1 MYRLTGID
9 KRRGFRRDDMRL
21 LQRWALLLAVPLS
34 LATGTLVPAATS
46 FADPA
51 FQQQWQQG
59 ESLTSNFWGP
69 LANARDGQQEP
80 YKEAPS
86 GQRLVQYFDKGRME
100 LTSGKVTNGLL
111 ASELFKEEI
120 QTGDAATQFQPAPNT
135 PIAGDPDN
143 PGPTYAA
150 IRIRAS
156 AIFFNSSAT
165 PGRLATASID
175 ASGALAP
182 GDPVPGS
189 GPTSLGT
196 YDNTTQHNVLQA
208 FAAYRDRV
216 GLQTIGYATSEPFST
231 NVKVGGTP
239 RRVIVQIFERRV
251 LTYTAENPP
260 AFQVEMGNIG
270 QHYYQWRYGPPFPT
284 AASSPTPINLTLSPI
299 TLDYKNVGSHGAPA
313 IISFTA
319 SASACLGYEVRR
331 IGGPL
336 PATDWMTRAPA
347 HCTPSIAYIDNPI
360 VDTGDKLEYR
370 GFARDLAGNTVYTP
384 NTVVADGTTPAS

>member
-1 MYRLTGID
+1 MQRPRRLV
-9 KRRGFRRDDMRL
+9 
-21 LQRWALLLAVPLS
+21 ALLAVLLS
-34 LATGTLVPAATS
+34 LSTGVPLNAATA

-59 ESLTSNFWGP
+59 EALAPNFWGP
-69 LANARDGQQEP
+69 LANAHDGQQEP
-80 YKEAPS
+80 YKEAAG

-100 LTSGKVTNGLL
+100 LTNGKVTNGLL
-111 ASELFKEEI
+111 ATELVKGQI
-120 QTGDAATQFQPAPNT
+120 QMGDATFQSQPSPGI

-150 IRIRAS
+150 IRIRAN
-156 AIFFNSSAT
+156 ALFFNSPAT
-165 PGRLATASID
+165 PGRLVTASAD
-175 ASGALAP
+175 ASGALAL
-182 GDPVPGS
+182 GDPAPGS
-189 GPTSLGT
+189 GPTSLSA
-196 YDNTTQHNVLQA
+196 YDSTTQHNVLQA

-216 GLQTIGYATSEPFST
+216 GLATIGYATSEPFLT

-239 RRVIVQIFERRV
+239 RRVVVQVFERRV

-260 AFQVEMGNIG
+260 QFQVEMGNIG
-270 QHYYQWRYGPPFPT
+270 QHYYAWRYGPPFPAA
-284 AASSPTPINLTLSPI
+284 AASPAPISLTLSPI
-299 TLDYKNVGSHGAPA
+299 TLDYKNVGTHGAPA
-313 IISFTA
+313 ILAFTA
-319 SASACLGYEVRR
+319 SAPACLGYEVRR

-336 PATDWMTRAPA
+336 PATDWMQRAPA
-347 HCTPSIAYIDNPI
+347 RCTPSIAYIDNPI